1 MHHMKFPPSTDLW
14 VCEHGYSYP
23 DICPE
28 CTEERAMEAKRAQ
41 RRKLFHALTGVLESL
56 NDAKR
61 NNPEAYAE
69 FINEV
74 AIDLP
79 DTLHEANLAQV
90 ENTDLLEREEE

>member
-28 CTEERAMEAKRAQ
+28 CKEKRMEIKRAQ
-41 RRKLFHALTGVLESL
+41 RRKLFHALTGILESL

-61 NNPEAYAE
+61 NYPEAYQE
-69 FINEV
+69 FINKV

-90 ENTDLLEREEE
+90 ENIDLLHEEEQ